1 MFLGSIR
8 SRGNV
13 GGDCVCPIIC
23 GTYRREEEDRSQG
36 SEGHPDQA
44 GLEVFRILGF
54 RVWGLGLWFRGLGF
68 WVYGFNTPCHGQ
80 SRTSQASPGRKPT
93 ARKAFKGCFQKRS
106 GLRSIRLK
114 PHACFV
120 GEVAVLNPHS

>member
-1 MFLGSIR
+1 MVTAYVPSSAERTAEKRRTEAKGVKGIQTRQGLRCLG
-8 SRGNV
+8 
-13 GGDCVCPIIC
+13 
-23 GTYRREEEDRSQG
+23 
-36 SEGHPDQA
+36 
-44 GLEVFRILGF
+44 FRILGF

-68 WVYGFNTPCHGQ
+68 WVYGFNTLCHGQ

-120 GEVAVLNPHS
+120 GEVAVLDPHS